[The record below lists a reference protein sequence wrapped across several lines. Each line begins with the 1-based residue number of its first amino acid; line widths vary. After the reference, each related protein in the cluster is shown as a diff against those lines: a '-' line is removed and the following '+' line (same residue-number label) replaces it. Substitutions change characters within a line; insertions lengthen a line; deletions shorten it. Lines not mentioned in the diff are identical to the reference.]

1 MVNLLANLLSP
12 IFEPMGVSQADLLSY
27 IGMVQSYVWV
37 ILIAIVAL
45 IVVLILAKNAQKGK
59 KHLVRWSAVLAWL
72 AIVALTVNLMCYGP
86 LKNNIST
93 FLNASKAELT
103 EETIAQSKDI
113 IKRVG
118 EEGLVLVEN
127 NGLLPLASDVKALN
141 VFGWGSTN
149 PILGG
154 TGSGSSDGSTA
165 VGILQSLKDAGYA
178 TNEELTKLYTDYRAD
193 RPTVAM
199 QSQDWTLPEPTVE
212 AYTDSVMDQA

>member
-1 MVNLLANLLSP
+1 MVNLLAKLLSP

-59 KHLVRWSAVLAWL
+59 KHLIRWSAVLAWL

-127 NGLLPLASDVKALN
+127 NGLLPLSSDVKALN

-199 QSQDWTLPEPTVE
+199 
-212 AYTDSVMDQA
+212 